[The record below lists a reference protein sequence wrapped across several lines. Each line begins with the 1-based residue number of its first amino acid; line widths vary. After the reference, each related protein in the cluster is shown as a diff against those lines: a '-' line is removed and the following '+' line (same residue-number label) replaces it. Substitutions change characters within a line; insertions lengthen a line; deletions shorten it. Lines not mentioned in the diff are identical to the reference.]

1 MITAAPALQP
11 VRQRRASHQD
21 MDTSFQKMMEAA
33 AKINA
38 ITRSMD
44 ASSKSHTTQ
53 TRRRNSMTPKDSE
66 ARNNNSYNSSA
77 DFASPKPSRAPLR
90 RNQTV
95 DASTPATP
103 RALTRR
109 RNSLSMTASQTNT
122 PRRSNKQGEEAR
134 IARRTGVN
142 ANKPP
147 RRQSTEAAP
156 TVQTAAAAVA
166 AEAAQAAM
174 EMERQRARSKSAGA
188 SRRNRNQISKQQAQ
202 QVLRQAVVEEIK
214 AKEEAAKQPPLPAPP
229 ANPLDT
235 SVSTEPAA
243 EGTKK
248 EATWISR
255 RKKSLFLS
263 QQSQARISAGV

>member
-1 MITAAPALQP
+1 MITAAPAMP
-11 VRQRRASHQD
+11 SVRQRRASQTD

-44 ASSKSHTTQ
+44 ASSKSHATQ
-53 TRRRNSMTPKDSE
+53 TRRRNSLTTKDSE
-66 ARNNNSYNSSA
+66 AHNNSYNSSA
-77 DFASPKPSRAPLR
+77 DFSSPKPSRAPLR
-90 RNQTV
+90 RNVTV
-95 DASTPATP
+95 DASTPATLTP

-109 RNSLSMTASQTNT
+109 RNSLSMNAGQTNT
-122 PRRSNKQGEEAR
+122 PRRSNKEGSVA
-134 IARRTGVN
+134 TN
-142 ANKPP
+142 
-147 RRQSTEAAP
+147 EAAGG
-156 TVQTAAAAVA
+156 AK
-166 AEAAQAAM
+166 ES
-174 EMERQRARSKSAGA
+174 RGA

-214 AKEEAAKQPPLPAPP
+214 AKEEAKQPPLPAPP
-229 ANPLDT
+229 ANPHDT
-235 SVSTEPAA
+235 ATVSTAEPAA
-243 EGTKK
+243 EGAKK